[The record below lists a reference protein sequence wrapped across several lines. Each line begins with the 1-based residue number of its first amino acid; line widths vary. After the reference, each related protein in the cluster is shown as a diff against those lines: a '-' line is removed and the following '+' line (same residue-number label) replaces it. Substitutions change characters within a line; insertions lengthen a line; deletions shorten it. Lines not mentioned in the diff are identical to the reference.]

1 MTRRRQ
7 ERTHPLRA
15 GLLAGAAAFVLLSV
29 FAGGLVEVSPQVGTL
44 AWLAET
50 AAYAFVNKL
59 PQKLVASLVVAV
71 FAGFASSM
79 IAYGKAV
86 RARRA
91 KAAHLRFDAGSGPDL
106 TKTA

>member
-7 ERTHPLRA
+7 ERAHPLRA
-15 GLLAGAAAFVLLSV
+15 GLLAGFAALVLLSIL
-29 FAGGLVEVSPQVGTL
+29 AGSLVEVSPDVGTL

-50 AAYAFVNKL
+50 AVYALVNKL
-59 PQKLVASLVVAV
+59 PEKLAASLVVAL

-79 IAYGKAV
+79 IAYGKAS
-86 RARRA
+86 RARGSRPA
-91 KAAHLRFDAGSGPDL
+91 RPRFDSRPGPDL